1 MSEQSRASGSSR
13 KSSNRSSRPSSSRP
27 ASRPGSSSGRPS
39 SRPGSSSRN
48 SNADRRP
55 SRSLDSRRNDSAQS
69 ESSGSLNKTPE
80 SRTSFSRSNDRPA
93 RNSDRPTRNSDRP
106 ARSNDRGNDRG
117 PRSGQ
122 RAQFN
127 RDGARRPVD
136 ENRRVRKFAEPP
148 IPEEITGKEL
158 EKKDAFA
165 LQSLAQENGEMVA
178 KHLVALEMSLESDP
192 EKAYWHGQSAVF
204 RAGRV
209 AIVREKAGIAAL
221 RFGKYEIAI
230 KEFRAA
236 QRISGSPSVIPY
248 LAQCEL
254 ALGDPRKTLEIAGS
268 VDPKLLTPEQR
279 VELRIAAAG
288 ARTKLG
294 QHDAAVV
301 TLTCSELTQSDQLW
315 SKKLRTAYRD
325 ALIAADRASE
335 ARAFEEKYPQSFVD

>member
-1 MSEQSRASGSSR
+1 MSEQGRASGSSR
-13 KSSNRSSRPSSSRP
+13 RPSNRSSRPSS
-27 ASRPGSSSGRPS
+27 GRPS
-39 SRPGSSSRN
+39 LRPGSSSRN
-48 SNADRRP
+48 SNSDRRP
-55 SRSLDSRRNDSAQS
+55 SRSLESRRNESTQS
-69 ESSGSLNKTPE
+69 ESSGSLNRTPE
-80 SRTSFSRSNDRPA
+80 SRTSFSRSN
-93 RNSDRPTRNSDRP
+93 DRP

-301 TLTCSELTQSDQLW
+301 TLTCSELSQSDPLW